1 MADTGERPAWY
12 LTSSGKLRDWVNVLH
27 PPYTLWH
34 LSYVA
39 IGAALAPRLNAERL
53 TATIIAFAL
62 AVGVASHCL
71 DELAGRPLG
80 TSISTR
86 ALYAAAALSL
96 VGAAAIGMFGVVRLG
111 WQLAVFVA
119 VGVLFVVGYNLELFG
134 GRMHNAATF
143 ALAWGAFPVLTGYYA
158 QTSTLRLSAIAG
170 ACFAFGLSW
179 AQRILSTESRLL
191 RRQVRIVA
199 GEQVFNDGTRKPM
212 DRFSL
217 LEPFDRALATLSW
230 TTVALAL
237 AMVLSHVK

>member
-1 MADTGERPAWY
+1 
-12 LTSSGKLRDWVNVLH
+12 VNVLH

-39 IGAALAPRLNAERL
+39 IGAGLAPRLNVERL
-53 TATIIAFAL
+53 IATIIAFAL

-86 ALYAAAALSL
+86 ALYATAALSL
-96 VGAAAIGMFGVVRLG
+96 VGAAGIGMLGVVQLG
-111 WQLAVFVA
+111 WQLAVFVLA
-119 VGVLFVVGYNLELFG
+119 GVVFVVGYNLELFG
-134 GRMHNAATF
+134 GRMHNAVTF

-158 QTSTLRLSAIAG
+158 QTSTLRLSAIMG

-179 AQRILSTESRLL
+179 AQRILSTESRVL

-199 GEQVFNDGTRKPM
+199 GEQVFNDGTRRPM

-217 LEPFDRALATLSW
+217 LEPIDRALATLSW

-237 AMVLSHVK
+237 ALVLAHVQ